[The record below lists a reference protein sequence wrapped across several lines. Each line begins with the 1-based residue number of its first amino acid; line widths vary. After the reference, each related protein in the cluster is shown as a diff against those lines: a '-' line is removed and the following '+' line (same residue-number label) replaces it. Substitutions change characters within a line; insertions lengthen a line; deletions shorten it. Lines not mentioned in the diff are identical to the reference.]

1 MNRLIVV
8 AIDADLSHATQ
19 LALHAASSL
28 LARSL
33 QPTGVVLLHVIP
45 VPADMPQSRFGTS
58 RFTPTT
64 EQRELAEHALRRA
77 RLELLKQGIVQDQI
91 ELLLR
96 SGIPAEEIV
105 KVAKERA
112 TDCIV
117 IGRRGNSLRQK
128 IRRSF
133 MGSTS
138 RGVLKLARCPVMIAS
153 LSAMPRPRNLVTWYQ
168 EAIAASLHE
177 HPGRLMSFTS
187 CEAAHLFAPSQG
199 TAGRQEVMAASMALE
214 QLARSG
220 VLVCHKVNGELRFLN
235 D

>member
-8 AIDADLSHATQ
+8 AIDADLSPATQ

-45 VPADMPQSRFGTS
+45 VPDMPQSRFGRS
-58 RFTPTT
+58 RFTPTA
-64 EQRELAEHALRRA
+64 EQRELAEQALHRA
-77 RLELLKQGIVQDQI
+77 RLELLKQGIVPEQI

-96 SGIPAEEIV
+96 SGIPADEIV
-105 KVAKERA
+105 KVAKERD
-112 TDCIV
+112 TDCIL
-117 IGRRGNSLRQK
+117 IGRRGNSLKQK
-128 IRRSF
+128 IRRFF

-138 RGVLKLARCPVMIAS
+138 RGVLKLALCPVLINS
-153 LSAMPRPRNLVTWYQ
+153 LSPIPAPRNLVNWYK
-168 EAIAASLHE
+168 EAIAEYLHE
-177 HPGRLMSFTS
+177 HPGRLVIFTTG
-187 CEAAHLFAPSQG
+187 EAAHMFAPSQR
-199 TAGRQEVMAASMALE
+199 TAGRQEVAAASIALE

-220 VLVCHKVNGELRFLN
+220 VLFCQKVNGELRFLN